1 MAESQPTNSLQRRW
15 REMTLA
21 EQLGNAGSE
30 VGRALN
36 WEKNGRKEFAQ
47 KSADRALEMLDL
59 TLSDYR
65 WHNRLKELCRAR
77 NLTADYFYGTNEFHS
92 SPEML
97 EKYFFQF
104 AVIARK
110 NR

>member
-1 MAESQPTNSLQRRW
+1 MTESQPTNSLQEGW
-15 REMTLA
+15 HKMTLA
-21 EQLGNAGSE
+21 EQMGNAGSE

-36 WEKNGRKEFAQ
+36 WQKKGRKEFAQ

-65 WHNRLKELCRAR
+65 WHDRLRELCRAR
-77 NLTADYFYGTNEFHS
+77 NLTADYLYGINEFRS

-110 NR
+110 NH